1 MTIGAEY
8 FAYFIH
14 LFDFRFYLNNLRLLY
29 SSLPSRNTIFI
40 YVFKL
45 NDQKLVVVEIF
56 LSLCLKFHA
65 Y

>member
-56 LSLCLKFHA
+56 LSLGLKFHA